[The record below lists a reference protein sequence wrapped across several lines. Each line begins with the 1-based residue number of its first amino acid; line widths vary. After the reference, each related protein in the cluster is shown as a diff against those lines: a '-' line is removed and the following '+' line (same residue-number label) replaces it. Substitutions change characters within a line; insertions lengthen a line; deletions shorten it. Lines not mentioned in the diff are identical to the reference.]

1 MMVFAG
7 SCSSVKEKETHPQ
20 WARNA
25 VVYEVN
31 VRQITPEGTFEA
43 FRKMLPGLRDLGVD
57 VLWFMPIH
65 PIGEEGRK
73 GTLGSY
79 YAIRDYG
86 AVNPEFGTLED
97 FRLVVDKA
105 HELGMK
111 VMLDWVAAHT
121 SRDAVWL
128 EHEDWYVRRPDG
140 EPEFLYDWSDV
151 ARLNYDSR
159 PMREA
164 MLDKMRFWV
173 EEVDV
178 DGFRCDMADLTPIDF
193 WEHAV
198 PDLRRVKE
206 DLFMLAESEDPVN
219 TKEAFNTYYGW
230 RLHHTLNDVARGEKN
245 ADSIRHCLGQMLA
258 EFGPNA
264 IPLLFTSNHDE
275 NSWNGTEFE
284 RMGAAAKQMAA
295 LTFVLPGMPLIYTGQ
310 ELGNVKRL
318 EFFEKDRV
326 KPGDSLLFTSFYT
339 QLTHFK
345 HSSPAL
351 QAPPYGGPLNEILHD
366 GPAHVFAFTR
376 EAAGNRVLAL
386 FNFADSSVSFR
397 FTGNEVKGK
406 YTDWKN
412 KDTLWVNQ
420 DTVWELKP
428 YGYRL
433 YTIE

>member
-178 DGFRCDMADLTPIDF
+178 DGL
-193 WEHAV
+193 
-198 PDLRRVKE
+198 
-206 DLFMLAESEDPVN
+206 
-219 TKEAFNTYYGW
+219 
-230 RLHHTLNDVARGEKN
+230 
-245 ADSIRHCLGQMLA
+245 
-258 EFGPNA
+258 
-264 IPLLFTSNHDE
+264 
-275 NSWNGTEFE
+275 
-284 RMGAAAKQMAA
+284 
-295 LTFVLPGMPLIYTGQ
+295 
-310 ELGNVKRL
+310 
-318 EFFEKDRV
+318 DR
-326 KPGDSLLFTSFYT
+326 K
-339 QLTHFK
+339 
-345 HSSPAL
+345 
-351 QAPPYGGPLNEILHD
+351 
-366 GPAHVFAFTR
+366 
-376 EAAGNRVLAL
+376 
-386 FNFADSSVSFR
+386 SV
-397 FTGNEVKGK
+397 V
-406 YTDWKN
+406 
-412 KDTLWVNQ
+412 
-420 DTVWELKP
+420 
-428 YGYRL
+428 
-433 YTIE
+433 